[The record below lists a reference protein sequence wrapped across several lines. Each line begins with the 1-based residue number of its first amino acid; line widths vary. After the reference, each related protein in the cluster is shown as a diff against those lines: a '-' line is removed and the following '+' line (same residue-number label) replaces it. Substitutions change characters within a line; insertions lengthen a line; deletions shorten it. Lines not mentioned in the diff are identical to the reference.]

1 MSVGADALRSAQC
14 FSVVW
19 NSAAHAPGV
28 SFMARNRL
36 SKNLD
41 SGATLRAEPALGAE
55 GPGIGEG
62 GSLTA
67 ASLSLLASG
76 DRRTY
81 QRLHRREL
89 RDAQKDPVKG
99 SSADLT
105 VVILPRL
112 MMA

>member
-1 MSVGADALRSAQC
+1 MVGGEAARSAQC

-41 SGATLRAEPALGAE
+41 SGATLRAEPAAGE
-55 GPGIGEG
+55 GPGIGET
-62 GSLTA
+62 GSLTK
-67 ASLSLLASG
+67 ASLNLLAAG
-76 DRRTY
+76 DRKTY

-89 RDAQKDPVKG
+89 QDAQKDPVKG